1 MIQRDLL
8 PLTHLLSSSKQ
19 NTYKTLLELQVHYFH
34 PLPVALQ
41 CVPVTCPGD
50 LSDGAE

>member
-1 MIQRDLL
+1 MRQRDLL
-8 PLTHLLSSSKQ
+8 PLIHLLFSSKQ
-19 NTYKTLLELQVHYFH
+19 NTYKTLLELQVHYLH

-41 CVPVTCPGD
+41 CVPVTWPGD